1 MKLIQRLASL
11 PVDESRYSLEQYNA
25 DLLAQLFTYQ
35 GQVYA
40 AGGNPY
46 SGDRERIENNFGAY
60 VAGGLKSNGIV
71 WTCILA
77 RMLLFSEIRFQWR
90 RQSDRRL
97 FGNPDLGILEQP
109 GPDSSTGQL
118 LAEAEIDVSMAGNW
132 YGVREYRPNRLLRLR
147 PDWVEI
153 ISDGEGRGE
162 RVVGYAYTEG
172 GIGMGD
178 DPEFIPVDEVAHYS
192 PYPDPMA
199 HHRGMSWL
207 TPILREIEADRGFT
221 EHKSKFVDNAAVI
234 PYAVTYPDIS
244 EERFGQVI
252 EAFKKTHEG
261 ASNSW
266 RSLHL
271 AGGADVKP
279 LGVDLRALDFKNVQ
293 GGGETR
299 ICSAARVPAVVA
311 GISEALGG
319 SSLNQGNYGMA
330 RRQFGDGFA
339 HPHWRMFCASV
350 AKLVTAQAGADLW
363 YDASEV
369 SFLREDHKD
378 QAEVQQLNAAAIRQL
393 VDGGFDP
400 VSVVSAVTS
409 GDLTQLDHTGLT
421 SVQLLPAGASPD
433 STTTTN

>member
-1 MKLIQRLASL
+1 MAKLIERLAKGR
-11 PVDESRYSLEQYNA
+11 PVDESRYSLEEWAA
-25 DLLAQLFTYQ
+25 DMAQQLLTYQ
-35 GQVYA
+35 GST
-40 AGGNPY
+40 Y
-46 SGDRERIENNFGAY
+46 SSAPGDGERIENNFAGY

-71 WTCILA
+71 WTCVLA

-90 RQSDRRL
+90 RQSDRKL
-97 FGNPDLGILEQP
+97 FGSPALSVLENPGN
-109 GPDSSTGQL
+109 GRSTGEL
-118 LAEAEIDVSMAGNW
+118 LAQAEVDVSMAGNF
-132 YGVREYRPNRLLRLR
+132 YGVREFRPDAILRLR

-153 ISDGEGRGE
+153 LSAGEGRNE
-162 RVVGYAYTEG
+162 RVVAYAYTEG
-172 GIGMGD
+172 GAGD
-178 DPEFIPVDEVAHYS
+178 GKPEIIPADEVAHYS
-192 PYPDPMA
+192 PYPDPLG

-207 TPILREIEADRGFT
+207 TPVLADVRADLGFT
-221 EHKSKFVDNAAVI
+221 KHKSKFIDNAAVI

-244 EERFGQVI
+244 EARFKLVT

-261 ASNSW
+261 ANNSW

-330 RRQFGDGFA
+330 RRQFGDGFG
-339 HPHWRMFCASV
+339 HPHWRMICAALS
-350 AKLVTAQAGADLW
+350 KLVTVPAGTDLW

-378 QAEVQQLNAAAIRQL
+378 QAEVQSLNASAIRQL
-393 VDGGFDP
+393 VDGGFEPD
-400 VSVVSAVTS
+400 SVVSAVTS
-409 GDLTQLDHTGLT
+409 GDLTQLVKTGLV
-421 SVQLLPAGASPD
+421 SVQLLPPGASSD
-433 STTTTN
+433 ATTTN